1 MHRYCIIEGN
11 IFTVKYWWYC

>member
-11 IFTVKYWWYC
+11 IFFTVKYWW

>member
-11 IFTVKYWWYC
+11 IFTVKYWW